1 MPITAELGEK
11 WGLVNHIVDDSQVLT
26 KAIEVAEAI
35 TRNNRNLVVLY
46 KSVINDGLQLD
57 MEHARVLEKV
67 RTYTLVEHNTY
78 MQFRV
83 TSLQLTLFVYFL
95 YGA

>member
-1 MPITAELGEK
+1 MPITAEMGEK

-67 RTYTLVEHNTY
+67 HTYKLHGTY
-78 MQFRV
+78 
-83 TSLQLTLFVYFL
+83 Y
-95 YGA
+95 